1 MKKFKAILFACIL
14 SLSVFALT
22 ACGQEKVDYSSNDW
36 ALQMA
41 AASYLEKII
50 TMDDATLDATI
61 QQMEYEQNVPL
72 ANGYNSWKS
81 AKKELGAFVGYGEE
95 SSVEYDKNG
104 APTVKMMLIFENR
117 DCEYVIGLDRMMQD
131 ITQLTFNPEYTMGEK
146 MGQAG
151 TNLLIGMGTVF
162 VVLIFLAWIISLF
175 KYIHRAEEKS
185 AKKKAEKEAAKA
197 AANKAV
203 PAEAPKAPAAPAA
216 APVPGMTITPT
227 PADDELKVVIAA
239 AVAAY
244 EEDEGCS
251 IEKQPSLNNGI
262 VVKSIKRG

>member
-14 SLSVFALT
+14 SLAVFALT

-41 AASYLEKII
+41 ASNYLEQMMQ
-50 TMDDATLDATI
+50 MDDASIDATI

-81 AKKELGAFVGYGEE
+81 AKKELGAFVGYGDE
-95 SSVEYDKNG
+95 SSVTYTKDG
-104 APTVKMMLIFENR
+104 APTVKVMLVFEKR
-117 DCEYVIGLDRMMQD
+117 DCEFVIGLDKTMQK
-131 ITQLTFNPEYTMGEK
+131 ITELTFNPVYTMGEK
-146 MGQAG
+146 LQQAG

-162 VVLIFLAWIISLF
+162 AVLVFLAWVISLF
-175 KYIHRAEEKS
+175 KYVHKAEEKLE
-185 AKKKAEKEAAKA
+185 KKKAEQEAAKKETA
-197 AANKAV
+197 APV
-203 PAEAPKAPAAPAA
+203 AAPAA
-216 APVPGMTITPT
+216 APKAATPVPGMTITPT

-244 EEDEGCS
+244 EEDAGCS